1 MTSQPTPPEARI
13 AADANLV
20 TLINV
25 FTVEPSE
32 QQRLVELWQLRHATE
47 RTGNG

>member
-25 FTVEPSE
+25 FTVEPSD
-32 QQRLVELWQLRHATE
+32 QVWLPRVDG
-47 RTGNG
+47 TG